1 MESVVNVVLPV
12 FAIMA
17 AGYAAGRLGIL
28 GPASSQALN
37 GFVFWCALP
46 ALFFGSMAQ
55 VETSEIFNVPY
66 LIAYGGSA
74 LVTFALALG
83 IAVFAFPNRFGVL
96 SMHALSAIFSNT
108 GYMGIPLLQIAFGA
122 EGTLPGVIATVL
134 NGVVMIGIGIVLL
147 ETDRLGASWQL
158 ILRDALLGLAKSP
171 LILSAVAVPAWT
183 ATGWGLAEPVITF
196 TALLGG
202 AAGPCALFAMGL
214 FMVGKSFTAG
224 LGEVGWVTFL
234 KLLVMPAVAVWLAF
248 DLLEMPRVWALSAV
262 IMAALP
268 TGALMFVLA
277 QEYEIYIQ
285 RSVAVILITTVA
297 SVVTLSALFIWLGVG

>member
-1 MESVVNVVLPV
+1 MESIVNVVLPV

-17 AGYAAGRLGIL
+17 AGYGAGRLGLL

-55 VETSEIFNVPY
+55 VPTDQIFNVPY

-74 LVTFALALG
+74 LATFALALA
-83 IAVFAFPNRFGVL
+83 IAAFAFPNRFGVL
-96 SMHALSAIFSNT
+96 AMHALSAIFSNT
-108 GYMGIPLLQIAFGA
+108 GYMGIPLLQIAFGKA
-122 EGTLPGVIATVL
+122 GTLPGIIATVV
-134 NGVVMIGIGIVLL
+134 NGAVIVGIGIVML
-147 ETDRLGASWQL
+147 EADRPGIGWRR
-158 ILRDALLGLAKSP
+158 ILRDALLGLVRSP
-171 LILSAVAVPAWT
+171 LIVSAFAGLLWST
-183 ATGWGLAEPVITF
+183 TGLGLAKPVVAF
-196 TALLGG
+196 TGLLGA

-224 LGEVGWVTFL
+224 LGEVGWVTVL
-234 KLLVMPAVAVWLAF
+234 KLLVMPAIAVWLAF
-248 DLLEMPRVWALSAV
+248 DLLDMPRVWALSAV

-277 QEYEIYIQ
+277 QKYEIYIQ
-285 RSVAVILITTVA
+285 RSVAVILISTVA

>member
-17 AGYAAGRLGIL
+17 AGYAAGRLGLL

-46 ALFFGSMAQ
+46 ALFFGSMARVPTEQ
-55 VETSEIFNVPY
+55 IFNVPY

-74 LVTFALALG
+74 LATFALALAV
-83 IAVFAFPNRFGVL
+83 AVFAFPNRFGVL

-108 GYMGIPLLQIAFGA
+108 GYMGIPLLQIAFGE
-122 EGTLPGVIATVL
+122 EGTLPGIIATVI
-134 NGVVMIGIGIVLL
+134 NGAVVIGVGIVLL
-147 ETDRLGASWQL
+147 EADRPGASWQH
-158 ILRDALLGLAKSP
+158 ILRDALLGLVKSP
-171 LILSAVAVPAWT
+171 LLVSALA
-183 ATGWGLAEPVITF
+183 GLAWSTTGLGLAAPVIAF
-196 TALLGG
+196 TSLLGA

-224 LGEVGWVTFL
+224 LGEVGWVTVL
-234 KLLVMPAVAVWLAF
+234 KLLVMPAIAVWLAY
-248 DLLEMPRVWALSAV
+248 DVLEMPRVWALSAV

-277 QEYEIYIQ
+277 QKYEIYIQ